1 MKVINEEVY
10 LQLRAL
16 DRTYLEQWMKL
27 AIRYTEIEDCR
38 QQAYHISLYTKL
50 NAPPSLRGAS

>member
-10 LQLRAL
+10 RPLQAL

-50 NAPPSLRGAS
+50 NAPLALKNR